1 MLETAAAVDDFD
13 AAIVTELVYNE
24 TKSEKKSRKFC
35 NNVTLVLSSFCCDS
49 IFNFLLSLAFL
60 H

>member
-24 TKSEKKSRKFC
+24 TNSEKKIME
-35 NNVTLVLSSFCCDS
+35 VL
-49 IFNFLLSLAFL
+49 
-60 H
+60 